1 MNTEK
6 YFEHIGSFLDMNN
19 YVCVDDY
26 LRTHDLDATSVE
38 EMKAWIE
45 SRFTKSGERISK
57 LYFERL
63 LEAVTLLK
71 TDYEVYL
78 REREV
83 QRQMISDN
91 NTKQRE
97 LFTVY
102 TERRQEY
109 ATLSTTIAKQQQA
122 LERMNERMLQRFNLE
137 IQEQEALDDQAILS
151 EELAQKELH
160 DKLEISRRKRS
171 SLNRKI
177 NDISKSIRNLKSRL
191 IELDRDLN
199 TFEQANRALKS
210 HFMQRLKKVFQFMI
224 FRTTTHHNKLYM
236 YNAMMYQLEFIED
249 ESAFNKMLINQN
261 RKQQQYDG
269 RILHEEAN
277 EWQLKAYRKESEW
290 ILNHLGEFESSH
302 TMRNILDSDDD
313 QNEIFVK
320 LQHITPFYSR
330 LFDESRQYDEYEVDE
345 YHFMYRGHSD
355 SNYSLAPSIYRK
367 QKWLESEEKMYRDL
381 HIKCSEELS
390 QYSRGLEVLA
400 SMQHYSL
407 PTRLLDLTSSPLI
420 ALFFATEMEPEMD
433 GEFLVFAEEER
444 GIEYYDSDKAEMLA
458 TLPLLSYNDKN
469 KIKVHAIKCILTSLN
484 KVIDDFL
491 VNGMSSKRKSVLAVR
506 DTMIED
512 FNSHASVH
520 KLVHEM
526 SKKGVNYTSNI
537 NPMDMLDVLVVRP
550 IQNNT
555 RIVRQHGAFIINGLL
570 ERNECERKIEEIR
583 YRTSNEN
590 DDVRSI
596 EAFLAVYEDVLNPRL
611 IDMLEVLLEEAKNGI
626 KIRYILPSDVKAD
639 LQEWLDVIEINEST
653 IYPDYERV
661 ASYLKRTVL
670 AK

>member
-1 MNTEK
+1 M
-6 YFEHIGSFLDMNN
+6 
-19 YVCVDDY
+19 
-26 LRTHDLDATSVE
+26 
-38 EMKAWIE
+38 
-45 SRFTKSGERISK
+45 
-57 LYFERL
+57 
-63 LEAVTLLK
+63 
-71 TDYEVYL
+71 
-78 REREV
+78 
-83 QRQMISDN
+83 
-91 NTKQRE
+91 
-97 LFTVY
+97 
-102 TERRQEY
+102 
-109 ATLSTTIAKQQQA
+109 
-122 LERMNERMLQRFNLE
+122 
-137 IQEQEALDDQAILS
+137 
-151 EELAQKELH
+151 
-160 DKLEISRRKRS
+160 
-171 SLNRKI
+171 
-177 NDISKSIRNLKSRL
+177 
-191 IELDRDLN
+191 
-199 TFEQANRALKS
+199 
-210 HFMQRLKKVFQFMI
+210 
-224 FRTTTHHNKLYM
+224 
-236 YNAMMYQLEFIED
+236 
-249 ESAFNKMLINQN
+249 
-261 RKQQQYDG
+261 
-269 RILHEEAN
+269 
-277 EWQLKAYRKESEW
+277 
-290 ILNHLGEFESSH
+290 
-302 TMRNILDSDDD
+302 
-313 QNEIFVK
+313 K

-420 ALFFATEMEPEMD
+420 ALFFATEMEPDMD

-537 NPMDMLDVLVVRP
+537 NPMDMLDILVVRP

-596 EAFLAVYEDVLNPRL
+596 EAFLAVYEDILNPRL

-626 KIRYILPSDVKAD
+626 KVRYILPSDVKAD

>member
-26 LRTHDLDATSVE
+26 LRTHGLDATSIE

-78 REREV
+78 REREG
-83 QRQMISDN
+83 QRQLISDN

-97 LFTVY
+97 LFALY

-122 LERMNERMLQRFNLE
+122 LDRMNERMLQRFNLE
-137 IQEQEALDDQAILS
+137 IQQQEALDDQAILS

-160 DKLEISRRKRS
+160 DKLELSRRKRS

-199 TFEQANRALKS
+199 AFEQDNRALKS

-224 FRTTTHHNKLYM
+224 FRTTTHHKKLYM

-277 EWQLKAYRKESEW
+277 EWQLRAYRKESEW

-302 TMRNILDSDDD
+302 TLRNILDSDDD

-420 ALFFATEMEPEMD
+420 ALFFATEMEPDMD

-537 NPMDMLDVLVVRP
+537 NPMDILDILVVRP

-596 EAFLAVYEDVLNPRL
+596 EAFLAVYEDILNPRL

-626 KIRYILPSDVKAD
+626 KVRYILPSDVKAD

>member
-26 LRTHDLDATSVE
+26 LRTHGLDATSIE

-78 REREV
+78 REREG
-83 QRQMISDN
+83 QRQLISDN

-97 LFTVY
+97 LFALY

-122 LERMNERMLQRFNLE
+122 LDRMNERMLQRFNLE
-137 IQEQEALDDQAILS
+137 IQQQEALDDQAILS

-160 DKLEISRRKRS
+160 DKLELSRRKRS

-199 TFEQANRALKS
+199 AFEQDNRALKS

-224 FRTTTHHNKLYM
+224 FRTTTHHKKLYM

-277 EWQLKAYRKESEW
+277 EWQLRAYRKESEW

-302 TMRNILDSDDD
+302 TLRNILDSDDD
-313 QNEIFVK
+313 QNEIFLK

-420 ALFFATEMEPEMD
+420 ALFFATEMEPDMD

-537 NPMDMLDVLVVRP
+537 NPMDMLDILVVRP

-596 EAFLAVYEDVLNPRL
+596 EAFLAVYEDILNPRL

-626 KIRYILPSDVKAD
+626 KVRYILPSDVKAD

>member
-6 YFEHIGSFLDMNN
+6 YFEHIGSFLDTNN

-26 LRTHDLDATSVE
+26 LRTHGLDATSIE

-78 REREV
+78 REREG
-83 QRQMISDN
+83 QRQLISDN

-97 LFTVY
+97 LFALY

-122 LERMNERMLQRFNLE
+122 LDRMNERMLQRFNLE
-137 IQEQEALDDQAILS
+137 IQQQEALDDQAILS

-160 DKLEISRRKRS
+160 DKLELSRRKRS

-199 TFEQANRALKS
+199 AFEQDNRALKS

-224 FRTTTHHNKLYM
+224 FRTTTHHKKLYM

-277 EWQLKAYRKESEW
+277 EWQLRAYRKESEW

-302 TMRNILDSDDD
+302 TLRNILDSDDD

-420 ALFFATEMEPEMD
+420 ALFFATEMEPDMD

-537 NPMDMLDVLVVRP
+537 NPMDMLDILVVRP

-596 EAFLAVYEDVLNPRL
+596 EAFLAVYEDILNPRL

-626 KIRYILPSDVKAD
+626 KVRYILPSDVKAD

>member
-26 LRTHDLDATSVE
+26 LRTHDLDATSIE

-78 REREV
+78 REREE
-83 QRQMISDN
+83 QRQLISDN

-97 LFTVY
+97 LFALY

-122 LERMNERMLQRFNLE
+122 LDRMNERMLQRFNLE
-137 IQEQEALDDQAILS
+137 VQQQEALDDQAILS

-160 DKLEISRRKRS
+160 DKLELSRRKRS

-199 TFEQANRALKS
+199 AFEQDNRALKS

-224 FRTTTHHNKLYM
+224 FRTTTHHKKLYM

-277 EWQLKAYRKESEW
+277 EWQLRAYRKESEW

-302 TMRNILDSDDD
+302 TLRNILDSDDD

-420 ALFFATEMEPEMD
+420 ALFFATEMEPDMD

-537 NPMDMLDVLVVRP
+537 NPMDILDILVVRP

-596 EAFLAVYEDVLNPRL
+596 EAFLAVYEDILNPRL

-626 KIRYILPSDVKAD
+626 KVRYILPSDVKAD

>member
-26 LRTHDLDATSVE
+26 LRTHGLDATSIE

-78 REREV
+78 REREG
-83 QRQMISDN
+83 QRQLISDN

-97 LFTVY
+97 LFALY

-122 LERMNERMLQRFNLE
+122 LDRMNDRMLQRFNLE
-137 IQEQEALDDQAILS
+137 IQQQEALDDQAILS

-160 DKLEISRRKRS
+160 DKLELSRRKRS

-199 TFEQANRALKS
+199 AFEQDNRALKS

-224 FRTTTHHNKLYM
+224 FRTTTHHKKLYM

-277 EWQLKAYRKESEW
+277 EWQLRAYRKESEW

-302 TMRNILDSDDD
+302 TLRNILDSDDD

-420 ALFFATEMEPEMD
+420 ALFFATEMEPDMD

-537 NPMDMLDVLVVRP
+537 NPMDMLDILVVRP

-596 EAFLAVYEDVLNPRL
+596 EAFLAVYEDILNPRL

-626 KIRYILPSDVKAD
+626 KVRYILPSDVKAD

>member
-26 LRTHDLDATSVE
+26 LRTHGLDATSIE

-78 REREV
+78 REREG
-83 QRQMISDN
+83 QRQLISDN

-97 LFTVY
+97 LFALY

-122 LERMNERMLQRFNLE
+122 LDRMNERMLQRFNLE
-137 IQEQEALDDQAILS
+137 IQQQEALDDQAILS

-160 DKLEISRRKRS
+160 DKLELSRRKRS

-199 TFEQANRALKS
+199 VFEQDNRALKS

-224 FRTTTHHNKLYM
+224 FRTTTHHKKLYM

-277 EWQLKAYRKESEW
+277 EWQLRAYRKESEW

-302 TMRNILDSDDD
+302 TLRNILDSDDD

-420 ALFFATEMEPEMD
+420 ALFFATEMEPDMD

-537 NPMDMLDVLVVRP
+537 NPMDMLDILVVRP

-596 EAFLAVYEDVLNPRL
+596 EAFLAVYEDILNPRL

-626 KIRYILPSDVKAD
+626 KVRYILPSDVKAD

>member
-26 LRTHDLDATSVE
+26 LRTHDLDATSIE

-78 REREV
+78 REREG
-83 QRQMISDN
+83 QRQLISDN

-97 LFTVY
+97 LFALY

-122 LERMNERMLQRFNLE
+122 LDRMNERMLQRFNLE
-137 IQEQEALDDQAILS
+137 IQQQEALDDQAILS

-160 DKLEISRRKRS
+160 DKLELSRRKRS

-199 TFEQANRALKS
+199 AFEQDNRALKS

-224 FRTTTHHNKLYM
+224 FRTTTHHKKLYM

-277 EWQLKAYRKESEW
+277 EWQLRAYRKESEW

-302 TMRNILDSDDD
+302 TLRNILDSDDD

-420 ALFFATEMEPEMD
+420 ALFFATEMEPDMD

-537 NPMDMLDVLVVRP
+537 NPMDILDILVVRP

-596 EAFLAVYEDVLNPRL
+596 EAFLAVYEDILNPRL

-626 KIRYILPSDVKAD
+626 KVRYILPSDVKAD

>member
-26 LRTHDLDATSVE
+26 LRTHDLDATSIE

-78 REREV
+78 REREG
-83 QRQMISDN
+83 QRQLISDN

-97 LFTVY
+97 LFALY

-122 LERMNERMLQRFNLE
+122 LDRMNERMLQRFNLE
-137 IQEQEALDDQAILS
+137 IQQQEALDDQAILS

-160 DKLEISRRKRS
+160 DKLELSRRKRS

-199 TFEQANRALKS
+199 TFEQDNRALKS

-224 FRTTTHHNKLYM
+224 FRTTTHHKKLYM

-277 EWQLKAYRKESEW
+277 EWQLRAYRKESEW

-302 TMRNILDSDDD
+302 TLRNILDSDDD

-420 ALFFATEMEPEMD
+420 ALFFATEMEPDMD

-537 NPMDMLDVLVVRP
+537 NPMDMLDILVVRP

-596 EAFLAVYEDVLNPRL
+596 EAFLAVYEDILNPRL

-626 KIRYILPSDVKAD
+626 KVRYILPSDVKAD

>member
-26 LRTHDLDATSVE
+26 LRTHGLDATSIE

-78 REREV
+78 REREG
-83 QRQMISDN
+83 QRQLISDN

-97 LFTVY
+97 LFALY

-122 LERMNERMLQRFNLE
+122 LDRMNERMLQRFNLE
-137 IQEQEALDDQAILS
+137 IQQQEALDDQAILS

-160 DKLEISRRKRS
+160 DKLELSRRKRS

-199 TFEQANRALKS
+199 AFEQDNRALKS

-224 FRTTTHHNKLYM
+224 FRTTTHHKKLYM

-277 EWQLKAYRKESEW
+277 EWQLRAYRKESEW

-302 TMRNILDSDDD
+302 TLRNILDSDDD

-420 ALFFATEMEPEMD
+420 ALFFATEMEPDMD

-444 GIEYYDSDKAEMLA
+444 GIEYYDSD
-458 TLPLLSYNDKN
+458 
-469 KIKVHAIKCILTSLN
+469 
-484 KVIDDFL
+484 
-491 VNGMSSKRKSVLAVR
+491 
-506 DTMIED
+506 
-512 FNSHASVH
+512 
-520 KLVHEM
+520 
-526 SKKGVNYTSNI
+526 
-537 NPMDMLDVLVVRP
+537 
-550 IQNNT
+550 
-555 RIVRQHGAFIINGLL
+555 
-570 ERNECERKIEEIR
+570 
-583 YRTSNEN
+583 
-590 DDVRSI
+590 
-596 EAFLAVYEDVLNPRL
+596 
-611 IDMLEVLLEEAKNGI
+611 
-626 KIRYILPSDVKAD
+626 
-639 LQEWLDVIEINEST
+639 
-653 IYPDYERV
+653 
-661 ASYLKRTVL
+661 
-670 AK
+670 

>member
-6 YFEHIGSFLDMNN
+6 YFEHIGSFIDLND

-26 LRTHDLDATSVE
+26 LRTHDLDQASIE
-38 EMKAWIE
+38 EMKRWIQ
-45 SRFTKSGERISK
+45 SRFTKSGENMSS

-63 LEAVTLLK
+63 LEAVTLIK
-71 TDYEVYL
+71 GDYDHYLHQRDEKRQDISEVNT
-78 REREV
+78 R
-83 QRQMISDN
+83 QRA
-91 NTKQRE
+91 
-97 LFTVY
+97 LFATY
-102 TERRQEY
+102 TEKRQEY
-109 ATLSTTIAKQQQA
+109 AALSTSIAKQQQL
-122 LERMNERMLQRFNLE
+122 LERLQERLMHRFKLEVDEHTELDDHQLLNEEIEIKELQDRL
-137 IQEQEALDDQAILS
+137 EAL
-151 EELAQKELH
+151 
-160 DKLEISRRKRS
+160 RRKRS

-199 TFEQANRALKS
+199 TFEQHNKTLKS
-210 HFMQRLKKVFQFMI
+210 HFLQRLKKVFQFII
-224 FRTTTHHNKLYM
+224 FRTRTHHNKLYM
-236 YNAMMYQLEFIED
+236 YNALMYQLDFIED
-249 ESAFNKMLINQN
+249 ESAFNKMLIYQH
-261 RKQQQYDG
+261 RKQRQYDG
-269 RILHEEAN
+269 RLRHEEAN
-277 EWQLKAYRKESEW
+277 EAQLKVYRKESEW
-290 ILNHLGEFESSH
+290 ILTHLGEFESSH
-302 TMRNILDSDDD
+302 TLRNILDSDDD

-330 LFDESRQYDEYEVDE
+330 LFDETRQYDEYEVDE

-367 QKWLESEEKMYRDL
+367 QKWLESEDKMYRDL

-420 ALFFATEMEPEMD
+420 ALFFATELEPEMD

-444 GIEYYDSDKAEMLA
+444 GIEYYDSDKAEMLS
-458 TLPLLSYNDKN
+458 TLPLLSYSDKN

-491 VNGMSSKRKSVLAVR
+491 VNGMSAKRKSVLAVR

-512 FNSHASVH
+512 FNSHEAVH

-526 SKKGVNYTSNI
+526 SKKGVTYTSDI
-537 NPMDMLDVLVVRP
+537 NPMDMLDILVVRP

-583 YRTSNEN
+583 YRTSHENE
-590 DDVRSI
+590 DVNSI
-596 EAFLAVYEDVLNPRL
+596 ESFLAVYEEELDPRI
-611 IDMLEVLLEEAKNGI
+611 IDMLSVLLEEAKNGL
-626 KIRYILPSDVKAD
+626 KMRYILPSYIKDD

-670 AK
+670 SK

>member
-1 MNTEK
+1 M
-6 YFEHIGSFLDMNN
+6 
-19 YVCVDDY
+19 
-26 LRTHDLDATSVE
+26 
-38 EMKAWIE
+38 
-45 SRFTKSGERISK
+45 
-57 LYFERL
+57 
-63 LEAVTLLK
+63 
-71 TDYEVYL
+71 YL
-78 REREV
+78 REREG
-83 QRQMISDN
+83 QRQLISDN

-97 LFTVY
+97 LFALY

-122 LERMNERMLQRFNLE
+122 LDRMNERMLQRFNLE
-137 IQEQEALDDQAILS
+137 IQQQEALDDQAILS

-160 DKLEISRRKRS
+160 DKLELSRRKRS

-199 TFEQANRALKS
+199 AFEQDNRALKS

-224 FRTTTHHNKLYM
+224 FRTTTHHKKLYM

-277 EWQLKAYRKESEW
+277 EWQLRAYRKESEW

-302 TMRNILDSDDD
+302 TLRNILDSDDD

-420 ALFFATEMEPEMD
+420 ALFFATEMEPDMD

-537 NPMDMLDVLVVRP
+537 NPMDMLDILVVRP

-596 EAFLAVYEDVLNPRL
+596 EAFLAVYEDILNPRL

-626 KIRYILPSDVKAD
+626 KVRYILPSDVKAD

>member
-26 LRTHDLDATSVE
+26 LRTHGLDATSIE

-78 REREV
+78 REREG
-83 QRQMISDN
+83 QRQLISDN

-97 LFTVY
+97 LFALY

-122 LERMNERMLQRFNLE
+122 LDRMNERMLQRFNLE
-137 IQEQEALDDQAILS
+137 IQQQEALDDQAILS

-160 DKLEISRRKRS
+160 DKLELSRRKRS

-199 TFEQANRALKS
+199 AFEQDNRALKS

-224 FRTTTHHNKLYM
+224 FRTTTHHKKLYM

-277 EWQLKAYRKESEW
+277 EWQLRAYRKESEW

-302 TMRNILDSDDD
+302 TLRNILDSDDD

-420 ALFFATEMEPEMD
+420 ALVFATEMEPDMD

-537 NPMDMLDVLVVRP
+537 NPMDMLDILVVRP

-596 EAFLAVYEDVLNPRL
+596 EAFLAVYEDILNPRL

-626 KIRYILPSDVKAD
+626 KVRYILPSDVKAD

>member
-26 LRTHDLDATSVE
+26 LRTHDLDATSIE

-78 REREV
+78 REREG
-83 QRQMISDN
+83 QRQLISDN

-97 LFTVY
+97 LFALY

-122 LERMNERMLQRFNLE
+122 LDRMNERMLQRFNLE
-137 IQEQEALDDQAILS
+137 IQQQEALDDQAILS

-160 DKLEISRRKRS
+160 DKLELSRRKRS

-199 TFEQANRALKS
+199 AFEQDNRALKS

-224 FRTTTHHNKLYM
+224 FRTTTHHKKLYM

-277 EWQLKAYRKESEW
+277 EWQLRAYRKESEW

-302 TMRNILDSDDD
+302 TLRNILDSDDD

-420 ALFFATEMEPEMD
+420 ALFFATEMEPDMD

-537 NPMDMLDVLVVRP
+537 NPMDMLDILVVRP

-596 EAFLAVYEDVLNPRL
+596 EAFLAVYEDILNPRL

-626 KIRYILPSDVKAD
+626 KVRYILPSDVKAD

>member
-6 YFEHIGSFLDMNN
+6 YFEHIGSFIDMNN

-26 LRTHDLDATSVE
+26 LRTHDLDATSIE

-71 TDYEVYL
+71 NDYEIYL
-78 REREV
+78 HEREHK
-83 QRQMISDN
+83 RQMISDN

-97 LFTVY
+97 LFALY

-109 ATLSTTIAKQQQA
+109 AALSTTIAKQQQA
-122 LERMNERMLQRFNLE
+122 LERMNERLMQRFNLE
-137 IQEQEALDDQAILS
+137 IQQQEELDDQAVLN

-160 DKLEISRRKRS
+160 DKLETARKKRS
-171 SLNRKI
+171 LLNRKI

-199 TFEQANRALKS
+199 TFEQENRELN
-210 HFMQRLKKVFQFMI
+210 HRFMQRLKKVFQFMI
-224 FRTTTHHNKLYM
+224 FRTTTHHRKLYM
-236 YNAMMYQLEFIED
+236 YNAMMYQLEFVED
-249 ESAFNKMLINQN
+249 EAAFNKMLINQN

-269 RILHEEAN
+269 RIWHEKAN
-277 EWQLKAYRKESEW
+277 EWQLRAYRKESEW

-302 TMRNILDSDDD
+302 TLRNILDSDDD

-330 LFDESRQYDEYEVDE
+330 LFDESRQYDEYEMDE

-390 QYSRGLEVLA
+390 QYSKGLEVLA

-458 TLPLLSYNDKN
+458 TLPLLSYSDKN

-491 VNGMSSKRKSVLAVR
+491 VNGMTSKRKSVLAVR

-537 NPMDMLDVLVVRP
+537 NPMDMLDILVVRP

-611 IDMLEVLLEEAKNGI
+611 LDMLEVLLEEAKNGI
-626 KIRYILPSDVKAD
+626 KVRYILPSNVKAD

>member
-26 LRTHDLDATSVE
+26 LRTHDLDATSTE

-57 LYFERL
+57 LYFDRL

-71 TDYEVYL
+71 SDYEIYL
-78 REREV
+78 REREE

-97 LFTVY
+97 LFAVY

-137 IQEQEALDDQAILS
+137 VQQQETLDDQAILS

-199 TFEQANRALKS
+199 EFEQDNRVLKS

-249 ESAFNKMLINQN
+249 EGAFNKMLINQN

-526 SKKGVNYTSNI
+526 SKKGVNYSSNI
-537 NPMDMLDVLVVRP
+537 NPMDMLDILVVRP

-583 YRTSNEN
+583 YRTSSEN

-596 EAFLAVYEDVLNPRL
+596 EAFLAVYEDILNPRL

>member
-26 LRTHDLDATSVE
+26 LRTHDLDATSIE

-78 REREV
+78 REREG
-83 QRQMISDN
+83 QRQLISDN

-97 LFTVY
+97 LFALY

-122 LERMNERMLQRFNLE
+122 LDRMNERMLQRFNLE
-137 IQEQEALDDQAILS
+137 IQQQEALDDQAILS

-160 DKLEISRRKRS
+160 DKLELSRRKRS

-199 TFEQANRALKS
+199 AFEQDNRALKS

-224 FRTTTHHNKLYM
+224 FRTTTHHKKLYM

-269 RILHEEAN
+269 RILHEEAK
-277 EWQLKAYRKESEW
+277 EWQLRAYRKESEW

-302 TMRNILDSDDD
+302 TLRNILDSDDD

-420 ALFFATEMEPEMD
+420 ALFFATEMEPDMD

-537 NPMDMLDVLVVRP
+537 NPMDMLDILVVRP

-596 EAFLAVYEDVLNPRL
+596 EAFLAVYEDILNPRL

-626 KIRYILPSDVKAD
+626 KVRYILPSDVKAD

>member
-26 LRTHDLDATSVE
+26 LRTHGLDATSIE

-78 REREV
+78 REREG
-83 QRQMISDN
+83 QRQLISDN

-97 LFTVY
+97 LFALY

-122 LERMNERMLQRFNLE
+122 LDRMNERMLQRFNLE
-137 IQEQEALDDQAILS
+137 IQQQEALDDQAILS

-160 DKLEISRRKRS
+160 DKLELSRRKRS

-199 TFEQANRALKS
+199 AFEQDNRALKS

-224 FRTTTHHNKLYM
+224 FRTTTHHKKLYM

-277 EWQLKAYRKESEW
+277 EWQLRAYRKESEW

-302 TMRNILDSDDD
+302 TLRNILDSDDD

-420 ALFFATEMEPEMD
+420 ALFFATEMEPDMD

-537 NPMDMLDVLVVRP
+537 NPMDMLDILVVRP

-596 EAFLAVYEDVLNPRL
+596 EAFLAVYEDILNPRL

-626 KIRYILPSDVKAD
+626 KVRYILPSDVKAD

>member
-199 TFEQANRALKS
+199 TFEQDNRALKS